1 MSTPTS
7 SSTFSASLADRSPTP
22 PSDPADK
29 IGGEKAKGT
38 LTDWLQAELKKT
50 IRHLQFLE
58 TTANLAWWW
67 CTLLLVLGTAIAL
80 DHWLW
85 ALPTFARYLF
95 WLTGISLSVFW
106 LLRRMLPLF
115 VFRIHPLYAAKV
127 VEEALPE
134 LKNRLISWWELKHE
148 PQAAPRGVV
157 AAVGRQAVAHLRT
170 HDSSA
175 LLDTRPMIV
184 SLSIAL
190 GLTVFISLY
199 SLVAP
204 RSAWTTAER
213 IMFPWMSIAPPAR
226 VQILQVQPGSSIIP
240 QSLPCPIGA
249 EVSGLLSDEKV
260 FVRFTSAD
268 RQILDQRLE
277 LNAKLAGSS
286 YEGLLTTDGRGM
298 QQDVE
303 YWVEA
308 GDAVAGPYSLQ
319 VNPLPQL
326 SINKVR
332 LIYPA
337 YTKLPPTEQNS
348 DGNLDAVEGTRV
360 ELTTTLTG
368 NAQKTFVE
376 FFSLSP
382 DNKPQRSLRVE
393 PLTLSGNTGTTA
405 FTVRLNSQR
414 QNPTQETYTLR
425 AIDRTGHSEPNPLF
439 YPIRVTGDFA
449 PEVRLTS
456 NSDSPLKTSPR
467 SSVTVQLNALDP
479 DFGLS
484 SVELEVRKGNFVLE
498 TLSLLDNPEGF
509 REPWNKK
516 FQIRVAKWRL
526 SSGDRITLTAIAK
539 DNRKQ
544 PGTEAPE
551 PNVVRSNS
559 LEIEITDPPE
569 PEKNNSSDTPEE
581 KDAPAV
587 EEMTDDENSEENS
600 RPKNQSGQEKQSSK
614 SSENGKNSQPG
625 NSGSGTSS
633 EGGSPSEP
641 QNPDNN
647 SGGSSSSDPSSTKS
661 QSTSGG
667 DSGNS
672 DSSEAAKPNS
682 DSPSPD
688 SSSAENNNTSPSEKN
703 NTQQSNPPNSSGSRS
718 EKNQNPSSK
727 PNSDS
732 AQSPPPE
739 HDGDI
744 MERIQQRLNQ
754 QQNKNGNSPSQAK
767 NNSRQSPSQSENQN
781 PENNSEAPSE
791 NNSNAM
797 NAADSPRTS
806 DSNSEPNAQPR
817 NPDNQNPGAQNGEKP
832 SQGDNNAG
840 DKKAGD
846 KSGNKD
852 SDNSNSGNKNSGDK
866 NGDQDK
872 GDAEN
877 AGQPQTNPDDAR
889 GQNGPENQSSN
900 PNSNPNSGQ
909 SKSSEPKS
917 GQRSPREPGAKPEDR
932 AGDNANNNTPPTS
945 DPSSNTPTKNQTQ
958 KGDENRPNKNGNSEN
973 GNSTKGNSEQGNS
986 EQGNSE
992 KDASEKDASEKDASE
1007 KDASEKDASE
1017 KTGMKQGNGNQGNQQ
1032 EGSRGNEGNG
1042 KEEQGTNNPQ
1052 PNSDPQSGDQ
1062 KGNNQQSGKE
1072 QGQAQEGANPKE
1084 NRPKEN
1090 QSGESSQNAGQPQP
1104 AGQASNQGK
1113 PNNVG
1118 SEGGADQNALSS
1130 GDASESKGGQP
1141 GQKPGNQ
1148 ANPASK
1154 PSSAKGEPNGSMPG
1168 DNSQGTTANEG
1179 ADAAN
1184 LDYAKEATNL
1194 ALEYLERQKDQ
1205 PDPELLKE
1213 MNWTKEDLNRFL
1225 ERWKKTLESVDK
1237 QGSNREL
1244 AEQDLRSLGLR
1255 PPKSKATGVRGD
1267 EDQFRNL
1274 QDGGPRVTPPKSLK
1288 SQFESVK
1295 KALQQRQSSPSTP
1308 AQK

>member
-1 MSTPTS
+1 MSTPTPL
-7 SSTFSASLADRSPTP
+7 STLSASRANLSPPTET
-22 PSDPADK
+22 DPADK
-29 IGGEKAKGT
+29 IGGEKGKGT

-67 CTLLLVLGTAIAL
+67 CTLLMVLGIAIAL

-95 WLTGISLSVFW
+95 WLTGISVSVFW
-106 LLRRMLPLF
+106 LLRRILPLF

-134 LKNRLISWWELKHE
+134 LKNRLISWWELKHQ

-175 LLDTRPMIV
+175 LLDTRPMII

-213 IMFPWMSIAPPAR
+213 ILFPWMSIAPPAR

-240 QSLPCPIGA
+240 QSLPCPIGV

-286 YEGLLTTDGRGM
+286 YEGLLTTDSRGM

-348 DGNLDAVEGTRV
+348 DGNLDAIEGTRV

-368 NAQKTFVE
+368 DAQKTFAE

-393 PLTLSGNTGTTA
+393 PVTLNDNIGTTA

-425 AIDRTGHSEPNPLF
+425 AIDRSGHSEPNPLF
-439 YPIRVTGDFA
+439 YPLRVTGDFA
-449 PEVRLTS
+449 PEIRLAST
-456 NSDSPLKTSPR
+456 SDSPLKTSPR
-467 SSVTVQLNALDP
+467 GSVAVQLNALDP

-484 SVELEVRKGNFVLE
+484 SVELEVRKGNFLLE
-498 TLSLLDNPEGF
+498 TLSLLDDAEGL

-526 SSGDRITLTAIAK
+526 LSGDRITLTAIAK

-544 PGTEAPE
+544 PGTESPE

-569 PEKNNSSDTPEE
+569 PEKNNAAGNPEE
-581 KDAPAV
+581 KNAPPV
-587 EEMTDDENSEENS
+587 EEMTEKEST
-600 RPKNQSGQEKQSSK
+600 KNDAKQESQSGREKQSSK
-614 SSENGKNSQPG
+614 SSENGKNSQPS
-625 NSGSGTSS
+625 NSGSGTAS
-633 EGGSPSEP
+633 EGASPSEP

-647 SGGSSSSDPSSTKS
+647 SGGSSSSSEPSSTKS
-661 QSTSGG
+661 Q
-667 DSGNS
+667 N
-672 DSSEAAKPNS
+672 N
-682 DSPSPD
+682 
-688 SSSAENNNTSPSEKN
+688 SSSSSEKN
-703 NTQQSNPPNSSGSRS
+703 DPQKSGQPNSQGSRS
-718 EKNQNPSSK
+718 GENQNSNSK
-727 PNSDS
+727 PDSDS

-744 MERIQQRLNQ
+744 MERLQQRVNQ
-754 QQNKNGNSPSQAK
+754 EQNKNGNSPSQAEK
-767 NNSRQSPSQSENQN
+767 NPQQNPPQNENQN
-781 PENNSEAPSE
+781 PHIDSKAPSE
-791 NNSNAM
+791 NNSDTM
-797 NAADSPRTS
+797 NAADSPKAA
-806 DSNSEPNAQPR
+806 DSNSKPNSRPQ
-817 NPDNQNPGAQNGEKP
+817 NPDNQNPDNQNPRGQNPRGQNQVNRDGENP
-832 SQGDNNAG
+832 NQGDKNPD
-840 DKKAGD
+840 DKKAGEKSSD
-846 KSGNKD
+846 KDSGN
-852 SDNSNSGNKNSGDK
+852 SQSGNENSD
-866 NGDQDK
+866 
-872 GDAEN
+872 
-877 AGQPQTNPDDAR
+877 P
-889 GQNGPENQSSN
+889 S
-900 PNSNPNSGQ
+900 SGQ
-909 SKSSEPKS
+909 SNSSETKS
-917 GQRSPREPGAKPEDR
+917 GEPNPRDSGAKPEDR
-932 AGDNANNNTPPTS
+932 SGNNSNKNMPQTS
-945 DPSSNTPTKNQTQ
+945 DPSGANPPKNQAQ
-958 KGDENRPNKNGNSEN
+958 GEDENRPEKNGASDKGESDKGESDRGASDRGASDKGASDKGASEN
-973 GNSTKGNSEQGNS
+973 GTRE
-986 EQGNSE
+986 E
-992 KDASEKDASEKDASE
+992 A
-1007 KDASEKDASE
+1007 
-1017 KTGMKQGNGNQGNQQ
+1017 GMN
-1032 EGSRGNEGNG
+1032 NG
-1042 KEEQGTNNPQ
+1042 KGKPGNRNESGRGKEGDGKEGDRKGENSKDNSQ
-1052 PNSDPQSGDQ
+1052 PNSDQRNDDPKVNGEQDSDQ
-1062 KGNNQQSGKE
+1062 KGK
-1072 QGQAQEGANPKE
+1072 
-1084 NRPKEN
+1084 NR
-1090 QSGESSQNAGQPQP
+1090 QP
-1104 AGQASNQGK
+1104 GNEQGK
-1113 PNNVG
+1113 PNQAG
-1118 SEGGADQNALSS
+1118 SEGGAKENALSS

-1141 GQKPGNQ
+1141 GQRPGNQ
-1148 ANPASK
+1148 ANQASK
-1154 PSSAKGEPNGSMPG
+1154 PSSASGEPNGSMPG
-1168 DNSQGTTANEG
+1168 DNSQGTDANDG
-1179 ADAAN
+1179 AESAN

-1225 ERWKKTLESVDK
+1225 DRWKKTLESVDK
-1237 QGSNREL
+1237 QGGNREL

-1255 PPKSKATGVRGD
+1255 PPKSKAAGVRGD

-1295 KALQQRQSSPSTP
+1295 KALQQRQSSPATP